1 MEFQRYGASDTIKI
15 RNGIIFNL
23 YTGLPHVILNQSST
37 WFTHM
42 VCMTVDPCYIAMCV
56 WYIHCPIYLLGP
68 YTRTQLNC
76 FLLSCHHPCKLMYQP
91 PPLFH
96 VGAWERGYINGMLSR
111 SWLQLCIF
119 FTSRNEATTVHSY
132 HLEMHSAPLIALT
145 SFSLF
150 QELCDWEAA
159 SSSDQDRQPL
169 LRNCQVRPLDP
180 YHWLY
185 CYLPNNSHRQW
196 TWPIICGIEWN
207 AIIVLSSV
215 TVLGRMLTCRMCVYS
230 VFGFAYCLRFVL
242 MFMKPN

>member
-1 MEFQRYGASDTIKI
+1 MAERLVSSWCKRKALGRKYDSALTAEIIWGSFSGLSVLKLILEMETAY
-15 RNGIIFNL
+15 
-23 YTGLPHVILNQSST
+23 V
-37 WFTHM
+37 
-42 VCMTVDPCYIAMCV
+42 
-56 WYIHCPIYLLGP
+56 IYL
-68 YTRTQLNC
+68 
-76 FLLSCHHPCKLMYQP
+76 
-91 PPLFH
+91 
-96 VGAWERGYINGMLSR
+96 
-111 SWLQLCIF
+111 
-119 FTSRNEATTVHSY
+119 
-132 HLEMHSAPLIALT
+132 LIALT

-185 CYLPNNSHRQW
+185 CYLPNNSHRWW

-207 AIIVLSSV
+207 AIIVLFSV